1 VINRNHLTIKGV
13 FGLREKNRKEKKTQ
27 KSKKEFELKLV
38 AIH

>member
-1 VINRNHLTIKGV
+1 V

-27 KSKKEFELKLV
+27 KLKNEFELKLV